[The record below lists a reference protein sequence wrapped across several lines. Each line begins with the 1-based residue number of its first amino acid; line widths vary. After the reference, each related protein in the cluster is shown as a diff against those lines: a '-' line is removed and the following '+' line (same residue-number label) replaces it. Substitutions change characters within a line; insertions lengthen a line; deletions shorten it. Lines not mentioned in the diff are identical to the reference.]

1 MKLRNSEI
9 LTLLMLVAPAALM
22 QQSCTYHDKVTI
34 DERATS
40 PIMVGV
46 ASAGTKGII
55 NGNTDADRLGNMVGQ
70 CFNGDALKEDAGF
83 GVYSYKST
91 PGKSVILFDNTQ
103 VTPEANSAATA
114 WTYSPTRFWDM
125 TASYQFIGYWPYLP
139 DKNQV
144 TDQDSESYVSVPV
157 PDDPTAVKEE
167 EKVLIIHNIPYWQP
181 AATGMDVMTS
191 VRVGRYRSISEADGT
206 DFSEQEKVG
215 FMFRHVLSNLVI
227 KAYYINGSPKPVGYG
242 TPATDDDG
250 VYING
255 ITLMK
260 SDDSDAEGDVPGKER
275 GNWKADFTHPYTE
288 RKAAVSG
295 TLTYTDQYT
304 LLTGANEEVQFKN
317 EWEDDPTFQ
326 PAFIGSWLVV
336 PHRWIGI
343 KIGVD
348 YTVGGVA
355 KSSMEKPVPT
365 TLGLESDGYMLQ
377 SGKTYTMTLLFDV
390 SNGNVTVH
398 RIGVNDWSPQDVTH
412 HVYNW

>member
-9 LTLLMLVAPAALM
+9 LTLLMLIAPAALM

-40 PIMVGV
+40 PIMMGI
-46 ASAGTKGII
+46 ASAGTKSII

-70 CFNGDALKEDAGF
+70 CFNGDALKQDAGF
-83 GVYSYKST
+83 GVYGFKKA
-91 PGKSVILFDNTQ
+91 GERSVILFDNTQ
-103 VTPEANSAATA
+103 VLPEENTANTA

-139 DKNQV
+139 DDIDENNP
-144 TDQDSESYVSVPV
+144 YVSVPV
-157 PDDPTAVKEE
+157 ENPNAVTES
-167 EKVLIIHNIPYWQP
+167 EKTLIIYNIPYWQP

-227 KAYYINGSPKPVGYG
+227 KAYYINGSPDPVGYG
-242 TPATDDDG
+242 TLTTDDDG

-260 SDDSDAEGDVPGKER
+260 SGDTNDVPGKER

-336 PHRWIGI
+336 PHRWNGI

-348 YTVGGVA
+348 YTVGGVT

>member
-1 MKLRNSEI
+1 MKIRNPYILTI
-9 LTLLMLVAPAALM
+9 LTLTASAATML
-22 QQSCTYHDKVTI
+22 QSCTYHDKETI
-34 DERATS
+34 DERS
-40 PIMVGV
+40 SIVMGV
-46 ASAGTKGII
+46 ASADTKGIV
-55 NGNTDADRLGNMVGQ
+55 NGNSDADRLGNMVDQ
-70 CFNGDALKEDAGF
+70 CFVGNPKTLKENAGF
-83 GVYSYKST
+83 GVYGYKNVNQKST
-91 PGKSVILFDNTQ
+91 ILFDNTR
-103 VTPEANSAATA
+103 VYPEQSTWNTA
-114 WTYSPTRFWDM
+114 WDYSPTRFWDL
-125 TASYQFIGYWPYLP
+125 TASYQFIAYWPYLP
-139 DKNQV
+139 DEASL
-144 TDQDSESYVSVPV
+144 TGPYVSI
-157 PDDPTAVKEE
+157 PDPDPANPTAVAEDEKE
-167 EKVLIIHNIPYWQP
+167 LTIHNIPYWQP

-206 DFSEQEKVG
+206 DFSDQDKVG

-227 KAYYINGSPKPVGYG
+227 KAYYINGSPNPVGYG
-242 TPATDDDG
+242 TPTTDDDG

-260 SDDSDAEGDVPGKER
+260 SGDTNDVPGKER

-304 LLTGANEEVQFKN
+304 LLTGANEEVNFKN
-317 EWEDDPTFQ
+317 EWEDDPTFE

-336 PHRWIGI
+336 PHVWNGI

-348 YTVGGVA
+348 YTAGGEA
-355 KSSMEKPVPT
+355 KSSMGKPVPT
-365 TLGLESDGYMLQ
+365 TLGQASDGYMLQ

-412 HVYNW
+412 YVYNW

>member
-70 CFNGDALKEDAGF
+70 CFNGDALKENAGF

-103 VTPEANSAATA
+103 VYPDANNAQTA
-114 WTYSPTRFWDM
+114 WSYSPTRFWDM
-125 TASYQFIGYWPYLP
+125 TASYQFIAYWPYLP
-139 DKNQV
+139 DE
-144 TDQDSESYVSVPV
+144 TSENNPYVSIPDPV
-157 PDDPTAVKEE
+157 DHTAVTEA
-167 EKVLIIHNIPYWQP
+167 EKVLTIHNIPYWQP

-191 VRVGRYRSISEADGT
+191 VRVGRYRSITDADGT
-206 DFSEQEKVG
+206 DFSERDKVG
-215 FMFRHVLSNLVI
+215 FMFRHVLSNLMI
-227 KAYYINGSPKPVGYG
+227 KAYYINGSETPVEN
-242 TPATDDDG
+242 G
-250 VYING
+250 VYIKG

-260 SDDSDAEGDVPGKER
+260 SGDANDVPGKEQD
-275 GNWKADFTHPYTE
+275 NWKAAFTHHYTD
-288 RKAAVSG
+288 RKANLSG
-295 TLTYTDQYT
+295 TLEYTDQYA
-304 LLTGANEEVQFKN
+304 LLTSAHEEVNFKN
-317 EWEDDPTFQ
+317 EWVDNPNFVPNT
-326 PAFIGSWLVV
+326 IGSWLVV
-336 PHRWIGI
+336 PHRWNGI

-348 YTVGGVA
+348 YTVGGED
-355 KSSMEKPVPT
+355 KSSMSNPVPT
-365 TLGLESDGYMLQ
+365 TLGLESEDYMLQ
-377 SGKTYTMTLLFDV
+377 SGKTYTLTLLFDV
-390 SNGNVTVH
+390 SNGNVTVY
-398 RIGVNDWSPQDVTH
+398 RIGVKDWTVQDVTH

>member
-55 NGNTDADRLGNMVGQ
+55 NGDTDADRLGNMVGQ
-70 CFNGDALKEDAGF
+70 CFNGDALKENAGF

-103 VTPEANSAATA
+103 VYPDANNAQTA
-114 WTYSPTRFWDM
+114 WSYSPTRFWDM
-125 TASYQFIGYWPYLP
+125 TASYQFIAYWPYLP
-139 DKNQV
+139 DE
-144 TDQDSESYVSVPV
+144 TSENNPYVYIPDPV
-157 PDDPTAVKEE
+157 DHTAVTEA
-167 EKVLIIHNIPYWQP
+167 EKVLTIHNIPYWQP

-206 DFSEQEKVG
+206 DFSDQEKVG
-215 FMFRHVLSNLVI
+215 FMFSHVLSNLVI
-227 KAYYINGSPKPVGYG
+227 KAYYINGSPNPENG
-242 TPATDDDG
+242 G
-250 VYING
+250 VYITG
-255 ITLMK
+255 ITFMK
-260 SDDSDAEGDVPGKER
+260 SDGANNDVL
-275 GNWKADFTHPYTE
+275 GNGKADFTHPYTE

-304 LLTGANEEVQFKN
+304 LLTGANEEVNFKN
-317 EWEDDPTFQ
+317 EWEDDPTFE

-336 PHRWIGI
+336 PHVWNGI

-348 YTVGGVA
+348 YTAGGEA
-355 KSSMEKPVPT
+355 KSSMGKPVPT
-365 TLGLESDGYMLQ
+365 TLGQASDGYMLQ

-412 HVYNW
+412 YVYNW

>member
-9 LTLLMLVAPAALM
+9 LTLLMLIAPAALTL
-22 QQSCTYHDKVTI
+22 QSCTYHDKVTI
-34 DERATS
+34 DERPSA
-40 PIMVGV
+40 IVMGV
-46 ASAGTKGII
+46 ASAGTKGIVD
-55 NGNTDADRLGNMVGQ
+55 GDDGDARLANMVGQ
-70 CFNGDALKEDAGF
+70 CFAGNPEARKQDAGF
-83 GVYSYKST
+83 GVYGYKRV
-91 PGKSVILFDNTQ
+91 GDKSVILFDNTQ
-103 VTPEANSAATA
+103 VYPEANSAATA

-139 DKNQV
+139 DDMDENNP
-144 TDQDSESYVSVPV
+144 YVSVPV
-157 PDDPTAVKEE
+157 PANSNAVTES
-167 EKVLIIHNIPYWQP
+167 EKTLTIHNIPYWQP

-227 KAYYINGSPKPVGYG
+227 KAYYINGSPDPVGYG
-242 TPATDDDG
+242 TLTTDDDG

-260 SDDSDAEGDVPGKER
+260 SGDTNDVPGKER

-336 PHRWIGI
+336 PHRWNGI

-398 RIGVNDWSPQDVTH
+398 RIGVNDWSLQDVTH

>member
-1 MKLRNSEI
+1 
-9 LTLLMLVAPAALM
+9 
-22 QQSCTYHDKVTI
+22 
-34 DERATS
+34 
-40 PIMVGV
+40 MVGV

-70 CFNGDALKEDAGF
+70 CFNGDALKENAGF

-103 VTPEANSAATA
+103 VYPDPVPYVQCLENNEPESTP

-125 TASYQFIGYWPYLP
+125 TASYQFIAYWPYLP
-139 DKNQV
+139 DE
-144 TDQDSESYVSVPV
+144 TSENNPYVSIPDHPV
-157 PDDPTAVKEE
+157 DHTAVTEA
-167 EKVLIIHNIPYWQP
+167 EKVLTIHNIPYWQP

-191 VRVGRYRSISEADGT
+191 VRVGRYRSITDADGT
-206 DFSEQEKVG
+206 DFSERDKVG
-215 FMFRHVLSNLVI
+215 FMFRHVLSNLII
-227 KAYYINGSPKPVGYG
+227 KAYYINGSPNPVGYG
-242 TPATDDDG
+242 TPTTDDDG

-260 SDDSDAEGDVPGKER
+260 SGDTNDIPGKER

-288 RKAAVSG
+288 RKATVS

-304 LLTGANEEVQFKN
+304 LLTGANEEVQHKN

-336 PHRWIGI
+336 PHRWNGI

-412 HVYNW
+412 YVYNW